1 MGMSFDRVADRY
13 DATRA
18 YPRGVIETIV
28 SCLEQVLDQN
38 GPTLDLGV
46 GTGRFA
52 LPLQERGLEVIGIDI
67 SRKMI
72 GKAMDKGVRNLMM
85 GDVRS
90 LPFEDK
96 TFGSTLSIHVLHLV
110 ADWRAV
116 LSEVRRVTRGD
127 MISIA
132 FNKED
137 SEAEE
142 FRRFYEDACGQLGHE
157 VRHPGMRE
165 RDLPGV
171 LTPDEERDI
180 AFCDYLV
187 DVSNM
192 LGNYDAKLF
201 SSQWGVPDEVH
212 GKAIDALRAR
222 YDRVDDIL
230 AKERVTLVRWKA
242 DRLP

>member
-1 MGMSFDRVADRY
+1 MGMSFDRIADRY

-18 YPRGVIETIV
+18 YPKGVIEAIV
-28 SCLEQVLDQN
+28 SCLEEVLDRDELI
-38 GPTLDLGV
+38 LDLGV

-52 LPLQERGLEVIGIDI
+52 LPLQERGLEVVGVDI
-67 SRKMI
+67 AEKMI
-72 GKAMDKGVRNLMM
+72 AKARDKGVHNLIAGDIRNL
-85 GDVRS
+85 
-90 LPFEDK
+90 PFADK
-96 TFGSTLSIHVLHLV
+96 TIGSTLSVHVLHLV
-110 ADWRAV
+110 VDWRMV

-127 MISIA
+127 MISVA

-142 FRRFYEDACGQLGHE
+142 FRRFYEDTCGQLGHE

-165 RDLPGV
+165 RDLPRT
-171 LTPDEERDI
+171 LAPDEEREI
-180 AFCDYLV
+180 AFCDYFV
-187 DVSNM
+187 DVNTM
-192 LGNYDAKLF
+192 LGDYDARLF
-201 SSQWGVPDEVH
+201 SNQWGVPDEIH
-212 GKAIDALRAR
+212 GKAMDALRGR

>member
-13 DATRA
+13 DDTRA
-18 YPRGVIETIV
+18 YPKGVIETIV
-28 SCLEQVLDQN
+28 SSLEDVIDRNEL
-38 GPTLDLGV
+38 TLDLGV

-52 LPLQERGLEVIGIDI
+52 LPLQERGFEVVGVDI

-72 GKAMDKGVRNLMM
+72 AKAMDKGVRNLMI
-85 GDVRS
+85 GDIRN

-110 ADWRAV
+110 ADWRNV

-142 FRRFYEDACGQLGHE
+142 LRRFYEDTCGRLGHA

-171 LTPDEERDI
+171 LTPYEERDV

-187 DVSNM
+187 DVNTV

-201 SSQWGVPDEVH
+201 SNQWGVPDEIH
-212 GKAIDALRAR
+212 GKAMDALKAR